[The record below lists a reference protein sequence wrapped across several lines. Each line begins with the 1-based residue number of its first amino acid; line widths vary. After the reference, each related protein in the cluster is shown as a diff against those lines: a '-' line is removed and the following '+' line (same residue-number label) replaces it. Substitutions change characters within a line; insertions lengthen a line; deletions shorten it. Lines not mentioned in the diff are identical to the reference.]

1 MGDIFIQKSSATIST
16 FTDELSNG
24 LTLEQFTKAIE
35 NIDLNDADSIQRA
48 AGSCTRKCEGVT
60 IVFSSKIAVI
70 DNNCANGVSNC
81 DKFTTINLE
90 NISLRL

>member
-16 FTDELSNG
+16 FTDELGGG
-24 LTLEQFTKAIE
+24 LTLEQFRKVIE
-35 NIDLNDADSIQRA
+35 NVDLNDAESLKRA

-60 IVFSSKIAVI
+60 VVFSTKIAI
-70 DNNCANGVSNC
+70 TDNNCRDGLSNC
-81 DKFTTINLE
+81 GKFTTIDLE